1 MSEIIKKFKIGLS
14 ENDKLEIKNSIINY
28 LEDSGVKASGAFKT
42 LDELKETYPSGNE
55 NYYVVAEDNNWYMWD
70 SNQQD
75 WVVGNIFGG
84 KPGVGISSIEKTSSV
99 GFTDIYQI
107 TFSDGA
113 TTNFAVRNG
122 EPGSKGPQGV
132 KGPKGDTGAKIESI
146 STRVLNVSAAENN
159 RTSTINY
166 LDVTMTD
173 GSRVSFTIQTYAAK
187 GEKGDRGDQGPQGVR
202 GPQGIQGPAGDPGG
216 FIHIAGIIASVD
228 LLPKPTELKD
238 LTIAFLVGE
247 SEPYDLYMQ
256 IGTAKDYSKVV
267 WQNLGVLN
275 LATYVTVNGQYQG
288 TWNADTKKDAFTFTD
303 SEEIVWDTSNAAA
316 PKAMLQKD
324 VSDKIARAFLTP
336 TETSSAL
343 ARFIRVPIVEK
354 ESTSPSFAAVTPAS
368 YGNSIMSRDA
378 RGLVR
383 IGSVHASAVDSPSNE
398 NTIAVNC
405 GLLKEYMEWKLGTP
419 KYLHVI
425 DLIAPQNT
433 RLPTARM
440 TVISESSEA
449 FTASQIA
456 QVYNNQ
462 EYNSLQY
469 FSVAAEEAN
478 QYRNVIPFT
487 MNFVQS
493 ANIIENNC
501 VAIVYK
507 NNASPQLHNTTIN
520 YDASKITDTP
530 YKLYT
535 A

>member
-303 SEEIVWDTSNAAA
+303 SEEIVWDTSDTSK
-316 PKAMLQKD
+316 PKAMLQND
-324 VSDKIARAFLTP
+324 VSNKIARAFLTP
-336 TETSSAL
+336 TEASSAL
-343 ARFIRVPIVEK
+343 ARFIRVPIVKE
-354 ESTSPSFAAVTPAS
+354 ESTSQSFTAATVNNYSDTIMLRNTQGQCMVAS
-368 YGNSIMSRDA
+368 TEAANIDNANKYLIVN
-378 RGLVR
+378 
-383 IGSVHASAVDSPSNE
+383 NE
-398 NTIAVNC
+398 
-405 GLLKEYMEWKLGTP
+405 LLKNYVALKLGTP

>member
-14 ENDKLEIKNSIINY
+14 ENDKLDIKNSIINY

-84 KPGVGISSIEKTSSV
+84 KPGIGISSIEKTSSV

-122 EPGSKGPQGV
+122 EPGSKGPQGA

-146 STRVLNVSAAENN
+146 SERVPNVSAAENN
-159 RTSTINY
+159 LTRTLNY
-166 LDVTMTD
+166 LTATMTD
-173 GSRVSFTIQTYAAK
+173 GSRVPFTIQTYAAK
-187 GEKGDRGDQGPQGVR
+187 GDKGDRGDQGPQGVR

-238 LTIAFLVGE
+238 LTIAFLVGDIK
-247 SEPYDLYMQ
+247 PYDLYMQ
-256 IGTAKDYSKVV
+256 IGTAEDYSKVV
-267 WQNLGVLN
+267 WQNLGALN

-316 PKAMLQKD
+316 PKAMLQND
-324 VSDKIARAFLTP
+324 VTNKIAKALVRPEASTTATRVVAIEGGTTDQTLI
-336 TETSSAL
+336 TSTHVNQA
-343 ARFIRVPIVEK
+343 
-354 ESTSPSFAAVTPAS
+354 STVMMRDGNGYCQIGAPAS
-368 YGNSIMSRDA
+368 SKVDDGLYANNIANFGTVRDY
-378 RGLVR
+378 V
-383 IGSVHASAVDSPSNE
+383 GS
-398 NTIAVNC
+398 
-405 GLLKEYMEWKLGTP
+405 KLGAP

-425 DLIAPQNT
+425 KMYPDVNYVSKLTIQYVDDDPSDSTDMNALYNLISLRKYDLLTFDPRTETGTDNDEYITLAIKQVWSDFSNAIRASLRMLKYTADGSAP
-433 RLPTARM
+433 
-440 TVISESSEA
+440 TVIYLTCKYPIS
-449 FTASQIA
+449 TASHK
-456 QVYNNQ
+456 
-462 EYNSLQY
+462 
-469 FSVAAEEAN
+469 
-478 QYRNVIPFT
+478 
-487 MNFVQS
+487 
-493 ANIIENNC
+493 
-501 VAIVYK
+501 VYK
-507 NNASPQLHNTTIN
+507 YYPA
-520 YDASKITDTP
+520 
-530 YKLYT
+530 
-535 A
+535 